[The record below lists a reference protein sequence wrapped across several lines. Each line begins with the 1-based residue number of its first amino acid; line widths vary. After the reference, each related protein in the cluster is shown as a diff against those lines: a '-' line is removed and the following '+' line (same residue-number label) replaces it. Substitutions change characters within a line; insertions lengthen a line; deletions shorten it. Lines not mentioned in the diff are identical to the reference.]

1 MYTNPYFNRVAIQDP
16 SQFFGRKREIAKIF
30 SRIGASRPQSIAVVG
45 DRRIGKS
52 SLLSQI
58 YNPGVRS
65 QFLDRSDQW
74 AFLFIDL
81 QQRRHISLDE
91 FFYDLFAQL
100 AEALGPEAVDGLTP
114 SFDAMRKVLNRLRA
128 ADKRLIILFDEF
140 DAVTTNRRFD
150 LDFYSFLRAVANN
163 YDVAYVTSS
172 SRDLQELCHTAMIA
186 DSPFFNIFT
195 NVYLR
200 AFSPAEAR
208 DLIAGPSANAG
219 VPLEPYLRDVV
230 DLGGHLPFFLQIA
243 CASYFDALVEGAA
256 AENRLRATVEELFLD
271 EARGHFRFLWEHF
284 DADARDVVRTLVSG
298 GQIDAQKS
306 HVFEDLRRSGY
317 IVDGPRGPRV
327 FSSLFFDAIARP
339 RGTASRI
346 EVDVPPTD
354 KIDVTQP
361 VARTSKSSDVT
372 PLLLEN
378 ERVGRFEVRERLG
391 GGGMGDVYRAYDT
404 ELTRTVAIKVLG
416 KKYASDAL
424 SKRRFL
430 REAQMASILS
440 HPGIATIYEI
450 GELSGVPYIVMEYVE
465 GDTLAERIAD
475 RGPMP
480 FREIVDIGC
489 QIASA
494 MEEAHEKGVIHRDV
508 KTGNIVLT
516 PRGGVKILDFGLA
529 KPSPLAEKMRQRVED
544 LTEPGVLIGTITYMS
559 PEQASG
565 QGEVTHLSDIFAL
578 GIVLY
583 EMTTGRLPFD
593 GKTFYQIIAKI
604 TNETPA
610 PVLELRP
617 ETPSSLVQVI
627 DKAIAKRPEDRYQSG
642 RALERDLR
650 RVFGTG

>member
-16 SQFFGRKREIAKIF
+16 RQFFGRKREIAKIF

-45 DRRIGKS
+45 DRRVGKS

-58 YNPGVRS
+58 YNPSVRD
-65 QFLDRSDQW
+65 QFLDKPELT

-91 FFYDLFAQL
+91 FFHDLFAQMG
-100 AEALGPEAVDGLTP
+100 EALGSEYVDGLTP

-128 ADKRLIILFDEF
+128 SGKRLIILFDEF

-208 DLIAGPSANAG
+208 DLIAGPSAAAG
-219 VPLEPYLRDVV
+219 VPLEPYVREVV
-230 DLGGHLPFFLQIA
+230 DLGGYLPFFLQIA

-256 AENRLRATVEELFLD
+256 AENRLRQTVEELFLD
-271 EARGHFRFLWEHF
+271 EARGHFRFIWEHF

-298 GQIDAQKS
+298 GLIDAQKS

-317 IVDGPRGPRV
+317 VTDGPRGPRV
-327 FSSLFFDAIARP
+327 FSSLFVDAIARP
-339 RGTASRI
+339 RGVPGRI

-354 KIDVTQP
+354 KIDVDQP
-361 VARTSKSSDVT
+361 VVRTSRTADLS

-378 ERVGRFEVRERLG
+378 SRVGRFEIRERLG

-404 ELTRTVAIKVLG
+404 ELTRTVAIKVLA
-416 KKYASDAL
+416 KKYASDPL

-430 REAQMASILS
+430 REAQMASILN

-465 GDTLAERIAD
+465 GDTLAERLAD
-475 RGPMP
+475 RGSLPI
-480 FREIVDIGC
+480 REIVDIGC

-494 MEEAHEKGVIHRDV
+494 MDEAHEKGVIHRDV

-529 KPSPLAEKMRQRVED
+529 KPSPLAEKMRERVED

-565 QGEVTHLSDIFAL
+565 QGEVTHLSDIFSL

-604 TNETPA
+604 TAAA
-610 PVLELRP
+610 PDSIQSIRP
-617 ETPSSLVQVI
+617 DAPRALCEVI
-627 DKAIAKRPEDRYQSG
+627 EHAMAKSPDDRYQSG
-642 RALERDLR
+642 RARERQLR
-650 RVFGTG
+650 HVLPD